1 MDGRTKKI
9 IPHALGY
16 LACLYGSYCTG
27 AVLCEGKCKLYFQ
40 KDGGKQDL
48 TVDGLLRVWCSK
60 CDTDV
65 PGNELN
71 SKILHLPNVQDIG
84 FAEDYGYNHLQS
96 LFFKLLYDESS
107 EDIQVSC
114 VDVIQRILL
123 HVTESILLTTRCEW
137 LKCID
142 YLLLHRIKVVRE
154 AFCAKVGFFLEEP
167 ILNCLFLDGE
177 PNKTKEQKFME
188 KLKDALSATDDP
200 LVHETLLE
208 AAVNVMNTV
217 DVHSQFFFFSLIL
230 LIDQLDNPH
239 LQVRI
244 IASRLIR
251 GSCYFHT
258 EDGYELL
265 PKVLCI
271 RNELYDYLSSR
282 LASSP
287 KIVEEF
293 ALAVLD
299 IETEKLVK
307 KMVPVVLPKLIVTQ
321 KGGDEVITILHEL
334 AKCLNTDM
342 VQLIVNWLPK
352 VLAYALHRA
361 ERQDLLSVLQ
371 FYHEKTGSD
380 NQEIFSAALPA
391 LLDELVCFTDEDVKE
406 INKRYNYSLPS
417 PSKNSLSLHQY
428 KRSLVEGATALCW
441 FLFEF
446 LYLGFQNMSF
456 S

>member
-9 IPHALGY
+9 IPHVLGY
-16 LACLYGSYCTG
+16 LACLYGSYSIG
-27 AVLCEGKCKLYFQ
+27 AALCEGKCKLYFQ
-40 KDGGKQDL
+40 KDSGKQDL

-60 CDTDV
+60 CDTGLL
-65 PGNELN
+65 GNELN
-71 SKILHLPNVQDIG
+71 SKILHLPNIQDIE
-84 FAEDYGYNHLQS
+84 FAKDYDYNHLQS

-107 EDIQVSC
+107 EDIQVAC

-123 HVTESILLTTRCEW
+123 HVKESILLTTRCEW

-142 YLLLHRIKVVRE
+142 YLLLHRIKAVRE
-154 AFCAKVGFFLEEP
+154 AFCAKIGFFLEEA
-167 ILNCLFLDGE
+167 ILNCLFSDGE
-177 PNKTKEQKFME
+177 PNKTKEQKFLE

-200 LVHETLLE
+200 LVLETLLE
-208 AAVNVMNTV
+208 AAVNVMNAV

-244 IASRLIR
+244 IASRLVR

-258 EDGYELL
+258 KGGFEL
-265 PKVLCI
+265 KFSKI
-271 RNELYDYLSSR
+271 HIKNELYGYLSSR

-299 IETEKLVK
+299 IKTEKLVE
-307 KMVPVVLPKLIVTQ
+307 MMEPVVLPKLIVTQ
-321 KGGDEVITILHEL
+321 KGGDEVITTLHEL

-342 VQLIVNWLPK
+342 VQLIINRLPE

-380 NQEIFSAALPA
+380 NQELFSAAFPT
-391 LLDELVCFTDEDVKE
+391 LLEKLVCFTDEEDVKE
-406 INKRYNYSLPS
+406 INKRYNYPFPS
-417 PSKNSLSLHQY
+417 PSKNSLSLPQY
-428 KRSLVEGATALCW
+428 K
-441 FLFEF
+441 
-446 LYLGFQNMSF
+446 
-456 S
+456 